1 MTYDWVYH
9 IRCSW
14 LDLCNWIHDKPKIEL
29 DGAILTKR
37 GCFLKVSSNVSGGT
51 WWYHTESQLHFLGF
65 SDVFFLKHTF
75 CWCCLFPI
83 GEFTVWGIYRD
94 VFFPPRGASGLARS
108 HKDLLRRYHPD
119 KNPKHVQVNG
129 LHGWAAE
136 KACNIGLYVDSWWL
150 INKY

>member
-9 IRCSW
+9 IRCLW
-14 LDLCNWIHDKPKIEL
+14 LDLCNWIHDKPKVEL
-29 DGAILTKR
+29 DGAILTTR
-37 GCFLKVSSNVSGGT
+37 GLFFESVVQCFR
-51 WWYHTESQLHFLGF
+51 WYMVVPHRITVAFPRIF
-65 SDVFFLKHTF
+65 WRFFVKHMF
-75 CWCCLFPI
+75 CWCYLFPI
-83 GEFTVWGIYRD
+83 GEFTVWGVYRD

-119 KNPKHVQVNG
+119 KNPKHVLVNG

-136 KACNIGLYVDSWWL
+136 KPCNIGLYVDSWWL